1 MPSKSKA
8 QQRFMGMVHAYKKGE
23 LKGSEVSKDVK
34 DAAKG
39 MKKKDTKKYASTK
52 HKGLPNKV
60 KKEELKRLIAKYGA
74 KRVRETVM
82 AVRPKAVTVKGYRMP
97 EDPDFEYDPEK
108 VTDEGFGG
116 ELKGKDRDK
125 FEKARIENAEQLG
138 YKVTGTSDTKK
149 QKLKMAHQ
157 LKEVSNPT
165 SGIMMARKMSSLE
178 MQQIILLAK
187 AMKQLP
193 GSPAQK
199 KIKKQINV
207 IRKKLGQ
214 APVKESVSEAPI
226 TSPSQLPY
234 SSPEAQKMAEKDI
247 IGMSKILGKASQM
260 SIKKMMDGVKAKKYD
275 AFDLQRAIMSGPI
288 RDTHTGERDFMRVL
302 WNKVRSGFRRYSKRG
317 KLR

>member
-1 MPSKSKA
+1 
-8 QQRFMGMVHAYKKGE
+8 
-23 LKGSEVSKDVK
+23 
-34 DAAKG
+34 
-39 MKKKDTKKYASTK
+39 
-52 HKGLPNKV
+52 
-60 KKEELKRLIAKYGA
+60 
-74 KRVRETVM
+74 
-82 AVRPKAVTVKGYRMP
+82 
-97 EDPDFEYDPEK
+97 
-108 VTDEGFGG
+108 
-116 ELKGKDRDK
+116 
-125 FEKARIENAEQLG
+125 
-138 YKVTGTSDTKK
+138 
-149 QKLKMAHQ
+149 MAHQ